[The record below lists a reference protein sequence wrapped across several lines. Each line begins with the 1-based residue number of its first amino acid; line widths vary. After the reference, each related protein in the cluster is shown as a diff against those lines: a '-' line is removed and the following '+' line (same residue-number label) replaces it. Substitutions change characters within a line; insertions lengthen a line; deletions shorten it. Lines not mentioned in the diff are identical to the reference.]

1 MTIIFTIQLI
11 MLLVVAACIVIV
23 FQIGLLWRIFR
34 SWAWILKLAAY
45 LTMGTLQVWR
55 YLALSSALM
64 DAKARGVMPEHLTA
78 SQWGNM
84 ALTFLFFGLIIISY
98 DVLRRDLRKIGVGV

>member
-1 MTIIFTIQLI
+1 
-11 MLLVVAACIVIV
+11 
-23 FQIGLLWRIFR
+23 
-34 SWAWILKLAAY
+34 
-45 LTMGTLQVWR
+45 
-55 YLALSSALM
+55 
-64 DAKARGVMPEHLTA
+64 VMPEHLTA